1 MTQLNFEI
9 NVLESRGDFAV
20 CRLSLV
26 GNLHLFNRKL
36 VFAST
41 VLTELGC

>member
-1 MTQLNFEI
+1 MTQLYFEI

-20 CRLSLV
+20 FRLSLV
-26 GNLHLFNRKL
+26 GNLDLFNRKL
-36 VFAST
+36 VFAGT